1 MDEEKEKLET
11 GMNCLSLQS
20 KTISD
25 IDLELVSLKSRKN
38 EETELE
44 EGFVMFL
51 QGLETIQKFQK
62 YTLEKKEHYVE
73 VEAENLEKLNSNLKT
88 RKSRIAELKAG
99 YFIMYFYIVW
109 FIYFCFSLISQL
121 LYEM

>member
-44 EGFVMFL
+44 ESFVMFL

-99 YFIMYFYIVW
+99 YFIMYFYIV
-109 FIYFCFSLISQL
+109 
-121 LYEM
+121 

>member
-25 IDLELVSLKSRKN
+25 IDLELVSLKSMKN
-38 EETELE
+38 EEIELE
-44 EGFVMFL
+44 ESFVLFL
-51 QGLETIQKFQK
+51 QGLETIQKFHK
-62 YTLEKKEHYVE
+62 YTLEKKEDYVE

-88 RKSRIAELKAG
+88 RKSRISELKAG
-99 YFIMYFYIVW
+99 YFIIYFYIV
-109 FIYFCFSLISQL
+109 
-121 LYEM
+121 

>member
-1 MDEEKEKLET
+1 MEEEKEKLET
-11 GMNCLSLQS
+11 GIIWLSLQS

-51 QGLETIQKFQK
+51 RGLED
-62 YTLEKKEHYVE
+62 KKKQDLGSKGRIFRYIIFHCLIYLFLVF
-73 VEAENLEKLNSNLKT
+73 NLNSY
-88 RKSRIAELKAG
+88 A
-99 YFIMYFYIVW
+99 
-109 FIYFCFSLISQL
+109 
-121 LYEM
+121 

>member
-11 GMNCLSLQS
+11 GMIWLSLQS

-44 EGFVMFL
+44 
-51 QGLETIQKFQK
+51 
-62 YTLEKKEHYVE
+62 
-73 VEAENLEKLNSNLKT
+73 
-88 RKSRIAELKAG
+88 
-99 YFIMYFYIVW
+99 
-109 FIYFCFSLISQL
+109 
-121 LYEM
+121 